1 MNSHYRSLSA
11 ILSGWRADP
20 AIGGNIAAWRT
31 IPVQPA
37 RFGDLPADM
46 NPALNKALQA
56 RGIRSL
62 YIHQIEAWERTRLG
76 ESVVVVTGTASGKTL
91 CYNLPI
97 IDRLLEESQARA
109 LYLFPTKALA
119 QDQYDGLTQLLSSL
133 QNQLMEGREAPRAA
147 IYDGDTPAGLR
158 QAIRTQGRLVISNP
172 DMLHTGILPHHTLW
186 AEFFRHLR
194 FVVVDEIHT
203 YRGVFG
209 SHVANVIRRIK
220 RVAAFYGSH
229 PQFILTSATI
239 ANPVALSERLVE
251 LPVELIDQDGAPHG
265 ARQFLVYNPPVVNKE
280 LGIRRS
286 SLLESVKLASQLTTN
301 HVQTIMFGRARRTVE
316 LLLNYLR
323 QNTPGDPARVRGY
336 RSGYLAAERREIERG
351 LRDSSITAVVATSAL
366 ELGIDI
372 GGMQAS
378 ILVGYPGTMAATMQQ
393 AGRAGRKNET
403 ALAVLVTSADPLD
416 QFLANHPEYL
426 FDRTPEQ
433 ALINPDNLLILL
445 QHLRCAAFELPFQ
458 QGEPFGRVRP
468 EDLAAFLNV
477 LEEGG
482 ELHFSGDRFY
492 WMADQYPA
500 DHVSLR
506 SASPESVLLQV
517 GDGDG
522 PRLIGQVDQ
531 ASAVWLVHPEAVYLH
546 DGVSYL
552 VEELDLEHSV
562 AQLKRLDLDYYT
574 EPRRETTVERL
585 SISEDMP
592 VEGGSKAHGE
602 IRVTTQI
609 VGYRKIRWYTHEHLG
624 GGNLTLPPSQLQTT
638 GYWLALS
645 EETVASLR
653 DQGLWTNDANDYGP
667 NWPEQR
673 DRARQRDRY
682 RCQICGVAEKGRS
695 HHVHHKIPFRTFGSY
710 EQANQL
716 DNLVTLC
723 PSCHRLAEQAVK
735 MRSGLAG
742 LAHVLGQLAPLFLMC
757 DSRDLG
763 VHSDPQA
770 QLADGRPAVVIYDEA
785 PAGIGLSEKLF
796 EMHAELMLRAK
807 ELVQE
812 CECLEGCPSCIG
824 PAGESGEGGKQE
836 TLAILELL
844 INHEEHEGH
853 EEK

>member
-1 MNSHYRSLSA
+1 
-11 ILSGWRADP
+11 
-20 AIGGNIAAWRT
+20 
-31 IPVQPA
+31 
-37 RFGDLPADM
+37 
-46 NPALNKALQA
+46 
-56 RGIRSL
+56 
-62 YIHQIEAWERTRLG
+62 
-76 ESVVVVTGTASGKTL
+76 
-91 CYNLPI
+91 
-97 IDRLLEESQARA
+97 
-109 LYLFPTKALA
+109 
-119 QDQYDGLTQLLSSL
+119 
-133 QNQLMEGREAPRAA
+133 
-147 IYDGDTPAGLR
+147 
-158 QAIRTQGRLVISNP
+158 
-172 DMLHTGILPHHTLW
+172 
-186 AEFFRHLR
+186 
-194 FVVVDEIHT
+194 
-203 YRGVFG
+203 
-209 SHVANVIRRIK
+209 
-220 RVAAFYGSH
+220 
-229 PQFILTSATI
+229 
-239 ANPVALSERLVE
+239 
-251 LPVELIDQDGAPHG
+251 
-265 ARQFLVYNPPVVNKE
+265 
-280 LGIRRS
+280 
-286 SLLESVKLASQLTTN
+286 
-301 HVQTIMFGRARRTVE
+301 MFGRARRTVE

-378 ILVGYPGTMAATMQQ
+378 VLVGYPGTMAATMQQ

-458 QGEPFGRVRP
+458 QGEPFGRVLP
-468 EDLAAFLNV
+468 EDLTAFLNV

-517 GDGDG
+517 GDGEG

-552 VEELDLEHSV
+552 VEDLDLEHSV
-562 AQLKRLDLDYYT
+562 AQLKRMDLDYYT
-574 EPRRETTVERL
+574 EPRRETTIERL
-585 SISEDMP
+585 SLSQEMP
-592 VEGGSKAHGE
+592 VEGGTKAHGE

-682 RCQICGVAEKGRS
+682 RCQICGAVEKGRS
-695 HHVHHKIPFRTFGSY
+695 HHVHHKMPFRTFGSY

-770 QLADGRPAVVIYDEA
+770 ELADGRPAVVIYDEA

-836 TLAILELL
+836 SLAILELL

-853 EEK
+853 EER